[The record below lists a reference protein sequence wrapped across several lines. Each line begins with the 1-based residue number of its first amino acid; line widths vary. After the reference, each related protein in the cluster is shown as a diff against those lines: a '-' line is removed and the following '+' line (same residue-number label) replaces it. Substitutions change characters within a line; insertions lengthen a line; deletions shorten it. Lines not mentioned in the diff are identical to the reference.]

1 MSRIIPDPLLKVI
14 ACSLVVSLLLPAESV
29 LAAGQ
34 SASAV
39 AGPPT
44 GAAEATAAPTPKIS
58 SMSARTRAERLFL
71 EATRQYQ
78 ASHFEEALRLYEQT
92 TKLVPEKQEYEMAA
106 SVARSHLVTSL
117 VEQAAQKRLKGDKTA
132 AAQDLERAR
141 LLDPSSP
148 LVMQHAA
155 ELVASQMPQATSIET
170 LSAAPRLEATAGK
183 HSFHLHAQSRQVLTE
198 VLKAWGITP
207 TIDDSLR
214 SNTVRFDLE
223 DASFEDA
230 LSVAQMVT
238 HSFVVPLDPHRAL
251 VATDS
256 RENRQRFER
265 LEVET
270 VYLGPLSDN
279 DYNDINN
286 LAKNLFSI
294 QHAVVDKEK
303 STLTVRA
310 PSSTLDALN
319 ATLEQLLDGRS
330 QVVLDLR
337 FIELGHSKEHNTGV
351 TPPQSIQAFNV
362 YAEEQSILSANAST
376 VQEIIDS
383 GLASANDPLAIIA
396 ILVASGTVTSSIFS
410 NGFAVFGGGITMSG
424 ISPSPAT
431 MNLSVNSSDSRMLD
445 QVQMR
450 LADGENGTLKLGTK
464 YPIQTSSYSSMG
476 TSSSSIAGLTSTG
489 TSSALAA
496 LYSSYASSTS
506 TVPMVEY
513 HDLGLTL
520 KVTPK
525 VMRNEEVALSL
536 DLKLDALSGSTLSGN
551 PILNNRAYSSV
562 ATMKDGTAVVLASE
576 LNKSEARSISG
587 IPGLSEIPGFNDAMG
602 DKDKTVSTSTLLII
616 ITPHVIRGTQA
627 AGHSPQLHFDR
638 NAAEVR

>member
-1 MSRIIPDPLLKVI
+1 MSLLIPDSLLKVI
-14 ACSLVVSLLLPAESV
+14 ACSVVVSLLLPADSV

-34 SASAV
+34 SASPV
-39 AGPPT
+39 AAQ
-44 GAAEATAAPTPKIS
+44 AAATAADGDPATPKLAPA
-58 SMSARTRAERLFL
+58 SARRRAEHLFL
-71 EATRQYQ
+71 EASRQYQ
-78 ASHFEEALRLYEQT
+78 SGHFDEALHLYQQAAQLDPQ
-92 TKLVPEKQEYEMAA
+92 KNEYELAA
-106 SVARSHLVTSL
+106 NVAKSHLVTSL
-117 VEQAAQKRLKGDKTA
+117 VEQAAQSRLKGDKA
-132 AAQDLERAR
+132 ATLEALARAR
-141 LLDPSSP
+141 TLDPTSP
-148 LVMQHAA
+148 LVLQHAA
-155 ELVASQMPQATSIET
+155 EFPAAQSAASTAVET
-170 LSAAPRLEATAGK
+170 LSAAPRLEPTPGTR
-183 HSFHLHAQSRQVLTE
+183 SFHLHASPRQILTE
-198 VLKAWGITP
+198 LLKAWGISA

-214 SNTVRFDLE
+214 NSLVRFDLE
-223 DASFEDA
+223 DATFDQA
-230 LSVAQMVT
+230 LRVAQMTT
-238 HSFVVPLDPHRAL
+238 HSFLVPLDPHRAL

-265 LEVET
+265 LEMET

-319 ATLEQLLDGRS
+319 ATLAQLLDGRS

-337 FIELGHSKEHNTGV
+337 FIELGHSKEHNTGA

-362 YAEEQSILSANAST
+362 YAEEQSILNSNATT
-376 VQEIIDS
+376 VQEIINS

-396 ILVASGTVTSSIFS
+396 ILVASGTVSSSIFS
-410 NGFAVFGGGITMSG
+410 NGFAIFGGGITMSG

-431 MNLSVNSSDSRMLD
+431 LNLSVNSSDSRLLD

-464 YPIQTSSYSSMG
+464 YPIQTSSYSNMG
-476 TSSSSIAGLTSTG
+476 ASASTIAGLTGTG
-489 TSSALAA
+489 TSSALAS
-496 LYSSYASSTS
+496 LYSSYTSSTA

-525 VMRNEEVALSL
+525 VMRNDDVALSL
-536 DLKLDALSGSTLSGN
+536 DLKLDALSGSTISGN

-562 ATMKDGTAVVLASE
+562 ATLKDGTAVVLASE
-576 LNKSEARSISG
+576 LNKSEARSVSG
-587 IPGLSEIPGFNDAMG
+587 IPGLSEIPGFNDALG
-602 DKDKTVSTSTLLII
+602 DKDKTISTATLLIV

-627 AGHSPQLHFDR
+627 AGHSAQLRFDR